1 MNTKSFGSG
10 PTHSVETKIL
20 VVEFIGAFA
29 VTYIVSWATI
39 FSDIGTVSMNG
50 LALAYAVSSLIFMWF
65 AIPISGGH
73 FNPAITIGLLVG
85 RRIDISSALFY
96 IGSQFIGAI
105 VAAGFIMIQLN
116 QEILDKIKD
125 ESVIGIPHPGNFN
138 YEVSAFWGEA
148 IGTFLIMLIY
158 IALVEDSA
166 KHRSQD
172 LGAIAYAFAIYI
184 CSMTISEISGSGLNP
199 ARSLAP
205 ALIAGVLGKMQ
216 FIHLLA
222 PVIGAILAVAVYSTI
237 YVEEDEDNRSVA
249 SKVQVEEHQKLTTN
263 GDIQV
268 TELEMQ
274 RNK

>member
-1 MNTKSFGSG
+1 MNSKAIRSG
-10 PTHSVETKIL
+10 PSHSVETKIL

-50 LALAYAVSSLIFMWF
+50 VALAYAITSLVFMWF

-73 FNPAITIGLLVG
+73 FNPAITIGMLIG
-85 RRIDISSALFY
+85 KRIDLSSAIFY
-96 IGSQFIGAI
+96 VGSQFIGAI

-116 QEILDKIKD
+116 QEIFDKIK
-125 ESVIGIPHPGNFN
+125 EHSVMGIPHPGNFD

-148 IGTFLIMLIY
+148 IGSFLIMLIY
-158 IALVEDSA
+158 IALIEDSS
-166 KHRSQD
+166 KHQSQD
-172 LGAIAYAFAIYI
+172 LGASAYAFAIYI
-184 CSMTISEISGSGLNP
+184 CSMTLSEISGSGLNP

-205 ALIAGVLGKMQ
+205 ALVAGVVGKMQ

-222 PVIGAILAVAVYSTI
+222 PVIGAILAVVIYNAI
-237 YVEEDEDNRSVA
+237 YVEEDEENKSLITQ
-249 SKVQVEEHQKLTTN
+249 VQVEEHQKLATN
-263 GDIQV
+263 GDIQA

-274 RNK
+274 QSK